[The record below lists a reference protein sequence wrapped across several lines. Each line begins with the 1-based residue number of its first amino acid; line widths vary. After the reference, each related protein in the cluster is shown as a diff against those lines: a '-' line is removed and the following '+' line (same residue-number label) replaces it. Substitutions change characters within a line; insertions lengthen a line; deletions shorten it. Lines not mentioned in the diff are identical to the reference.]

1 MNILPAS
8 THHKSGF
15 ATLIVFLCI
24 LLILA
29 LIQRNA
35 SNLSRFKTE
44 LKLQDQRQRIVWKS
58 YGAESEKDMPPDESL
73 QGDQTEGDGAE
84 TESEIE
90 TEDLSGMES
99 GDVPQ

>member
-1 MNILPAS
+1 MNIIPVS

-24 LLILA
+24 LLIVA

-44 LKLQDQRQRIVWKS
+44 LKLQDQRQRLVWKS
-58 YGAESEKDMPPDESL
+58 YGAEREKDIPPDESL
-73 QGDQTEGDGAE
+73 QGDLTEGE
-84 TESEIE
+84 ESGIVIEIE
-90 TEDLSGMES
+90 DSIGMET
-99 GDVPQ
+99 GDVPE